1 MIDPSIIEDILKHA
15 DIVDVVS
22 TFINVIKKGR
32 NFVAVCPFHD
42 DKNPSMMLSRDK
54 QIFKCF
60 GCGEGGDVF
69 TFLMKINNQTFSE
82 VIEEQAAAL
91 GIELPK
97 YNSKNADKPI
107 RIVTCGTSPNWEA
120 LNSYIRA
127 NPESEILKAPNFDD
141 FKYAGSGTWSG
152 DWHSHQ
158 YILWQEHQK
167 LNERSL

>member
-60 GCGEGGDVF
+60 VCGSSVVS
-69 TFLMKINNQTFSE
+69 TFLISLKEFNLSSLYPIISATFFT
-82 VIEEQAAAL
+82 A
-91 GIELPK
+91 
-97 YNSKNADKPI
+97 
-107 RIVTCGTSPNWEA
+107 
-120 LNSYIRA
+120 
-127 NPESEILKAPNFDD
+127 
-141 FKYAGSGTWSG
+141 
-152 DWHSHQ
+152 
-158 YILWQEHQK
+158 
-167 LNERSL
+167 

>member
-60 GCGEGGDVF
+60 VCGTGGNVITFVQHYEKVSYIQAVKKVAEIIGYNDERLNSFKEGF
-69 TFLMKINNQTFSE
+69 TFIKAGGTESVYSDRPCRKWYRKGKHKAEITSNVSILPSTYT
-82 VIEEQAAAL
+82 L
-91 GIELPK
+91 GISGE
-97 YNSKNADKPI
+97 YD
-107 RIVTCGTSPNWEA
+107 RILRYE
-120 LNSYIRA
+120 
-127 NPESEILKAPNFDD
+127 KD
-141 FKYAGSGTWSG
+141 FLDTETF
-152 DWHSHQ
+152 
-158 YILWQEHQK
+158 I
-167 LNERSL
+167 